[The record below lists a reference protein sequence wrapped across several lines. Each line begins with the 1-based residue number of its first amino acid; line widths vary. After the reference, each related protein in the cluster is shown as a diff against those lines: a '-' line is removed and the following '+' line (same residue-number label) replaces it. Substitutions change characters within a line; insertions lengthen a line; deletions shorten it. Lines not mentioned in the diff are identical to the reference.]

1 VVRSAS
7 AGRPDLG
14 TTRRAARSG
23 FAAAPRRRDTRRAL
37 LWFLERRHTWPGAGT
52 RREVAADDRPG
63 PDQLHVACQQL
74 KTCTCTTWMV
84 VYGGER
90 MAVWEP
96 GSILVLVRG
105 GMAQVDCAVRL
116 CCMWVNF
123 FDCLQNSSFYLRAF
137 SIEMVRN
144 FLLRLLQ
151 YQPQPVQRL
160 S

>member
-1 VVRSAS
+1 
-7 AGRPDLG
+7 
-14 TTRRAARSG
+14 
-23 FAAAPRRRDTRRAL
+23 
-37 LWFLERRHTWPGAGT
+37 
-52 RREVAADDRPG
+52 
-63 PDQLHVACQQL
+63 
-74 KTCTCTTWMV
+74 
-84 VYGGER
+84 

-137 SIEMVRN
+137 SIEMVRY

-151 YQPQPVQRL
+151 WPCLDTPAGLELELVSNSSSSSRGVWMKGL
-160 S
+160 E